1 MDKSKEINHLICK
14 LNSKDRTIA
23 LNYYHERD
31 YDKLDELINSSITKL
46 DNELY
51 TLRKLQCIIAPYI
64 SDI

>member
-1 MDKSKEINHLICK
+1 MDKSKEINQLICK
-14 LNSKDRTIA
+14 LNPKDRAVA
-23 LNYYHERD
+23 LIYYQARD

-64 SDI
+64 SNI

>member
-14 LNSKDRTIA
+14 LNSKDRAIA

-31 YDKLDELINSSITKL
+31 YEKLDELINSSITKL

-51 TLRKLQCIIAPYI
+51 AL
-64 SDI
+64 

>member
-14 LNSKDRTIA
+14 LNSKDRIIA

-31 YDKLDELINSSITKL
+31 YEKLNELINSSITKL

-51 TLRKLQCIIAPYI
+51 ALRKLQCIIDQYI